1 MPAGSKIIYIAGI
14 ALFNSIM
21 IMISALKI
29 DGHVSW
35 ISQPKLGSLAGVD
48 WSKRNLIPQL

>member
-1 MPAGSKIIYIAGI
+1 MPAGSNLRKIIYIAGI
-14 ALFNSIM
+14 ALYYSIT

-35 ISQPKLGSLAGVD
+35 ISQLKLGSLAGVD
-48 WSKRNLIPQL
+48 RSKRN